1 MSQSEPFTNR
11 DLARMIVPLFFEQLL
26 VMLVGLAD
34 TFFISKAGEAAVA
47 GVSLVN
53 QFNTVFIFLFT
64 ALAAGGAVVVSQY
77 IGTGDKDMAS
87 EAASQLLMFST
98 VFSLA
103 MTAVVLLFARQ
114 LLGVMF
120 GRVEPEVMDA
130 CLTYLRI
137 SALSYP
143 ALAIYNAGA
152 ALFRSVGNTG
162 VTMVVSVI
170 SNIVNVVGNYIGIFV
185 LHAGVAGVAW
195 PSLVARVASAII
207 ITWLAFRETDVR
219 YRMRWICK
227 WNGPLLAKIGGIA
240 VPNGAENAIFQ
251 LVKVALSSIV
261 ALFGTY
267 QIAANGVAQSIW
279 SLAALAGAAFGP
291 VFITVLGQCMG
302 AGDVRAAER
311 YFAKLMRFTLVF
323 SIAWNALVFA
333 ATPVILRFYSLEPET
348 VSLVIQL
355 VALHNTF
362 NALVFPFS
370 GCLGNGLRATGDVA
384 YTMWVSIISTLAV
397 RLVLSYVLGVMLGM
411 GVMGIA
417 WAMCAD
423 WLVRAIALVLR
434 WRSGVWKTKR
444 VV

>member
-1 MSQSEPFTNR
+1 MAVEPFSNR

-34 TFFISKAGEAAVA
+34 TFFISQAGEAAVA

-77 IGTGDKDMAS
+77 VGMRDRDLAS
-87 EAASQLLMFST
+87 ETASQLLMFSA
-98 VFSLA
+98 VFSVA
-103 MTAVVLLFARQ
+103 MSMAVLLFARQ
-114 LLGVMF
+114 LLGLMF
-120 GRVEPEVMDA
+120 GRVEPDVMAA

-143 ALAIYNAGA
+143 ALAVYNAGA
-152 ALFRSVGNTG
+152 ALFRSVGKTS
-162 VTMVVSVI
+162 VTMVVSIVSNVI
-170 SNIVNVVGNYIGIFV
+170 NIVGNYVGIFV

-195 PSLVARVASAII
+195 PSLVARMASAAI
-207 ITWLAFRETDVR
+207 ITWMAFRERDVR
-219 YRMRWICK
+219 YRIRWIGR
-227 WNGPLLAKIGGIA
+227 WNGPMLAKIGGIA

-279 SLAALAGAAFGP
+279 SLAALTGAAFGP
-291 VFITVLGQCMG
+291 VFITVIGQCMG
-302 AGDVRAAER
+302 AGDVEAASR
-311 YFAKLMRFTLVF
+311 YFGRLMRITLVF
-323 SIAWNALVFA
+323 SVAWNIAVFA
-333 ATPVILRFYSLEPET
+333 ATPLILRFYALEPQT
-348 VSLVIQL
+348 IALVIQL

-384 YTMWVSIISTLAV
+384 FTMWVSIACTLAV
-397 RLVLSYVLGVMLGM
+397 RLVLSYVLGVLLGM

-423 WLVRAIALVLR
+423 WLARAVALIWR
-434 WRSGVWKTKR
+434 WRSGAWKSKR